1 MKAEKAE
8 LIALR
13 MAGAQKTFHE
23 VEEYLVE
30 NQLWNTAVNR
40 LYYACFYA
48 VLALL
53 HNYELETKT
62 HSGALHVFG
71 LHFIKT
77 GFIDKKHH
85 KFFTTLFEMRQGA
98 DYEAGVEYDRE
109 DVLPLLPQAK
119 ELIDCIIT
127 VLEMSGN
134 E

>member
-1 MKAEKAE
+1 MSAEKEE
-8 LIALR
+8 LVALR
-13 MAGAQKTFHE
+13 IAGAKKTFHE

-53 HNYELETKT
+53 HKVDMDTKT

-77 GFIDKKHH
+77 GIIDKKHH
-85 KFFTTLFEMRQGA
+85 KFYTTLFEMRQDA
-98 DYEAGVEYDRE
+98 DYEAGVDYERE
-109 DVLPLLPQAK
+109 DVLPLLPQAR
-119 ELIDCIIT
+119 ELIERIISI
-127 VLEMSGN
+127 LYMPISS
-134 E
+134 